1 MSRADPDFIDSVE
14 KAFRLL
20 LAFSAEE
27 PTLRISRAAEKTGLS
42 RATVRRLFLTFERI
56 GLVEGEDRSYRL
68 TPRVLRIGYS
78 YLSAFPLWEHTQWR
92 LRTLAEEVN
101 ESCSAATLDGADI
114 VYVARVPAKRSL
126 SLTLSVGSCLPAYP
140 TSMGRVLLA
149 ALPEEALDRYL
160 AEADFKA
167 LTPSTVTDIVRFRGI
182 LDDVRQSGF
191 AVVDGEREVGVRSV
205 ATPIL
210 DRDKRVV
217 AAINVSVNAARV
229 SLETLTGEIVPK
241 LLEAA
246 EDISSNIGILAMGS
260 SDQ

>member
-1 MSRADPDFIDSVE
+1 MSRAEPDIIDSVE
-14 KAFRLL
+14 KALKLL

-27 PTLRISRAAEKTGLS
+27 PALRISRAAELTGLS
-42 RATVRRLFLTFERI
+42 RANVRRLFLTFERI
-56 GLVEGEDRSYRL
+56 GLVEEDDRAYRL

-101 ESCSAATLDGADI
+101 ESCSAATLDGTDI
-114 VYVARVPAKRSL
+114 VYVARVPANRSM

-149 ALPEEALDRYL
+149 ALPKEALEHYL
-160 AEADFKA
+160 AGVELKS
-167 LTPSTVTDIVRFRGI
+167 LTPNTVTDLARFRSI
-182 LDDVRQSGF
+182 LEEVRQSGY
-191 AVVDGEREVGVRSV
+191 AVVDGEREVGVRSA
-205 ATPIL
+205 ATPVL

-229 SLETLTGEIVPK
+229 SVETLTRDIVPK

-246 EDISSNIGILAMGS
+246 ADLSSNIGILVTG
-260 SDQ
+260 DR